1 MAKTDEVTDVI
12 AALVDAYPRAGIETR
27 TVRVY
32 CMALADIPV
41 GELRAA
47 ALKLMGT
54 CKFFPSIAEL
64 REAWALAKT
73 GPRRSGLDAW
83 ADVLREVQR
92 VGWYGTPNLEDPV
105 AAQAVKTLGWRAICE
120 SDNQAADRAHF
131 AKAYESIAA
140 RQLEAVQTGKAGI
153 RPELPPARP
162 SAVRELPPADERA
175 APEDIAAAVK
185 RTLDN
190 LSTNGQP
197 TDKETP

>member
-12 AALVDAYPRAGIETR
+12 AALVDAYPRAGIEAR

-41 GELRAA
+41 AELRAA
-47 ALKLMGT
+47 AMKLIGSSR
-54 CKFFPSIAEL
+54 FFPSVAEI

-73 GPRRSGLDAW
+73 GPKRSGLDAW
-83 ADVLREVQR
+83 GDVLREVQR
-92 VGWYGTPNLEDPV
+92 VGWYGTPALEDPI
-105 AAQAVKTLGWRAICE
+105 AAAAVKVLGWRALCE

-140 RQLEAVQTGKAGI
+140 RNLEAVQLGKAGM

-162 SAVRELPPADERA
+162 SAVRELPEPSAE
-175 APEDIAAAVK
+175 PVDIASAV
-185 RTLDN
+185 RGVLAD
-190 LSTNGQP
+190 L
-197 TDKETP
+197 ETP